1 MSTIRQYCR
10 IIAIKGEFMSIRN
23 KIKSILADEDK
34 TMKSLA
40 EDLSLK
46 KNKKISADVLSKKLI
61 RDAIKYYEVEEI
73 LDLLGYK
80 IKIEK
85 K

>member
-1 MSTIRQYCR
+1 
-10 IIAIKGEFMSIRN
+10 MSIK
-23 KIKSILADEDK
+23 KIIKTILVEEEI
-34 TMKSLA
+34 TMTQ
-40 EDLSLK
+40 LSEKLSAV
-46 KNKKISADVLSKKLI
+46 KNKKITLDSISKKL
-61 RDAIKYYEVEEI
+61 AKNTIKYYEVEEI